1 MAATCKPIYFYLKDN
16 FLQQPNIQ
24 AANTGKYNCKTGMD
38 TANIIQ
44 LHDIDHAVTTV
55 KTYLATDND
64 YNKVTGKEKQEAV
77 FIHDFFGAL
86 NY

>member
-1 MAATCKPIYFYLKDN
+1 MQQPYIQVNPTAKDN
-16 FLQQPNIQ
+16 YKAGQ
-24 AANTGKYNCKTGMD
+24 D

-44 LHDIDHAVTTV
+44 SHDIGHTV
-55 KTYLATDND
+55 PSVKPYLAADKDN
-64 YNKVTGKEKQEAV
+64 NKVTGTEKQEAV

>member
-1 MAATCKPIYFYLKDN
+1 MLQPYIQVNAPDKDN
-16 FLQQPNIQ
+16 YK
-24 AANTGKYNCKTGMD
+24 AGKD

-44 LHDIDHAVTTV
+44 SHDIDHAVTTV

-64 YNKVTGKEKQEAV
+64 YNKVTGKEKHEAV